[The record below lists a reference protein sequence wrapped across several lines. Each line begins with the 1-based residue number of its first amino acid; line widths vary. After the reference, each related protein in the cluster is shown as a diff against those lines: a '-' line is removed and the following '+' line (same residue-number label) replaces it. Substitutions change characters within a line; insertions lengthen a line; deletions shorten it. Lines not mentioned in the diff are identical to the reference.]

1 MLKNTCGQPIL
12 KNGVYIKERNSSKN
26 CSVVREKIY
35 ILLKMG
41 VLHPIE
47 TNSQFSRYTVSSIL
61 SIWLIISE
69 KKATIQLPN
78 RACGRFDHSI
88 N

>member
-1 MLKNTCGQPIL
+1 MCMLKNTCGQPIL

-26 CSVVREKIY
+26 CSVVRGKIY
-35 ILLKMG
+35 ILRKME

-69 KKATIQLPN
+69 KRQQFSYQTVRVVDL
-78 RACGRFDHSI
+78 SI
-88 N
+88 